1 MPTQNGSPVSV
12 FLTNLRLLDFDY
24 VEDWPA
30 IAANLFVAKNARA
43 NQKQRIR
50 CVEWALYRLF
60 ELWNSKDTKNKLQPF
75 FPPYDALR
83 SINLR
88 AALYRSLNELK
99 KNGILGK
106 EVVVRKTMFDECRG
120 EKFEELLASF
130 STTVLQDQLRKRS
143 YTIKSVAGRL
153 ATSRELSGQA
163 QRSALPLAIAHQRAL
178 RALLRRKEQLRE
190 RYARL
195 EDTLRA
201 KELELLKRVDDLA
214 QEDQAYPLDAVPDRK
229 VQIIRQQL
237 DKSWQGDTSWV
248 KGIVEGDRRDVGDLL
263 LDNKFLGVW
272 AHAENGTI
280 DNIETTGQSLL
291 QGLSCRIRE
300 QQSRLRHWQNVQ
312 KDLIGSR
319 PRSPIKA
326 KEKTTPHRSK
336 GVLSP
341 LKFGQMEQN
350 GTKDSSEHAAVSS
363 ELKAEHC
370 RLVKRFGGDTYDA
383 GLQGYM
389 TPTKGSTYRNAS
401 SSATNPPHKHGSRLL
416 TIDALPSTPGRET
429 ASNAS
434 CSEQELDSTMYSQ
447 HEQVVNPAD
456 LESTRTPGPMAYVS
470 GSTVEQRT
478 PSVYN
483 GRTEW
488 DGHTVPQDDLGI
500 HGSSHAGQ
508 GQCTSEDIDSNS
520 SPVVGLIPTHKED
533 EIAQQIISSAMDAGA
548 SPMKHKISLM
558 ERTRQSIAF
567 ARPESFLPDTCD
579 RSELAHSTEK
589 NHVDR
594 IEYTALGRTSSLLER
609 TRRSISLLPP
619 SDTSSRGTRNSI
631 QNRRQLKPYPRN
643 QFETPRKQLEGLK
656 EMTPPEVL
664 FSPEAD
670 YASVFKSRP
679 RVGTSSSISP
689 VLAKTLQWEHGGD
702 PNKAVSVPER

>member
-1 MPTQNGSPVSV
+1 MPTQNSSPVSV

-83 SINLR
+83 SVNLR

-106 EVVVRKTMFDECRG
+106 EVMVRKTMFDECRG

-163 QRSALPLAIAHQRAL
+163 QRSALPLAIAHQGAL
-178 RALLRRKEQLRE
+178 RALLRRKEQLSE

-195 EDTLRA
+195 EDILRA
-201 KELELLKRVDDLA
+201 KELELLERVDDLA
-214 QEDQAYPLDAVPDRK
+214 QEDQACPLDAVPDRK
-229 VQIIRQQL
+229 VQIIRQQF
-237 DKSWQGDTSWV
+237 DKNWQGDTGWV
-248 KGIVEGDRRDVGDLL
+248 NSIVEGDRRDVGDML
-263 LDNKFLGVW
+263 LDNKFSGVW
-272 AHAENGTI
+272 AYAEKGTI
-280 DNIETTGQSLL
+280 DNIEPLGHQSLL
-291 QGLSCRIRE
+291 QDLGRRIRE

-341 LKFGQMEQN
+341 MKFGQMEHN
-350 GTKDSSEHAAVSS
+350 GTRDSSEQSAVSP
-363 ELKAEHC
+363 ELKAEYC
-370 RLVKRFGGDTYDA
+370 RLLKRFGGDTYDA
-383 GLQGYM
+383 GLRGYT
-389 TPTKGSTYRNAS
+389 TPTEGSTNLHAS
-401 SSATNPPHKHGSRLL
+401 SSATYPQHKHPSQWLI
-416 TIDALPSTPGRET
+416 IDALPSTPGRET

-434 CSEQELDSTMYSQ
+434 CSERELESTMYSQ
-447 HEQVVNPAD
+447 HEQVVNPAV
-456 LESTRTPGPMAYVS
+456 LKSTGTSGPMPYAS
-470 GSTVEQRT
+470 SSPVERRR
-478 PSVYN
+478 PSVCN
-483 GRTEW
+483 GRTES
-488 DGHTVPQDDLGI
+488 DGDTVPLDGLGI
-500 HGSSHAGQ
+500 YGSSYADQ
-508 GQCTSEDIDSNS
+508 GQCTSEDTSSNS
-520 SPVVGLIPTHKED
+520 PPVVGINPTHKED
-533 EIAQQIISSAMDAGA
+533 EIAQQIISLAMDAGA

-589 NHVDR
+589 NDVDR
-594 IEYTALGRTSSLLER
+594 IEYTGLGRTSSLLER

-631 QNRRQLKPYPRN
+631 QNRRQSTQYPRN
-643 QFETPRKQLEGLK
+643 QFETPRKRLENLK

-679 RVGTSSSISP
+679 RVGISPSISP
-689 VLAKTLQWEHGGD
+689 VLAKTLQWEHVGD
-702 PNKAVSVPER
+702 